1 MNVAER
7 LEQRV
12 VVWKELERGLL
23 LLEDRK
29 LGYPPASEILRLG
42 ELYRAACADL
52 MLAESNDLSG
62 ETIGY
67 LHALVARAHNA
78 IYRSRGFRPEAWAT
92 TLFRDVPRQLR
103 SDWTLAAAAL
113 TFYGWFLLG
122 GLLGYAR
129 RDFAMTIVGPEA
141 IANLEMSYAQPI
153 TQMSRSDAM
162 MAGHYIQHNASI
174 GLQCFGSGVIP
185 LIGPTFVM
193 ITQGL
198 ILGAM
203 FGHITM
209 LPQAAN
215 FYTFV
220 TAHAPFELTALVFA
234 GAAGLR
240 MGWGLVEPG
249 TSSRLASLRKSAV
262 QALPIIG
269 ASVIL
274 FVLAAFLE
282 GFVSASE
289 MRYSL
294 KALIAIFCALA
305 IAAYLL
311 LPGRGEPE
319 HGPAPAP
326 AG

>member
-7 LEQRV
+7 LDQRV
-12 VVWKELERGLL
+12 VVWKELERSLV

-29 LGYPPASEILRLG
+29 LERPSTKEILRLG

-62 ETIGY
+62 ETVGY

-78 IYRSRGFRPEAWAT
+78 IYRSRGFRPDTWSAM
-92 TLFRDVPRQLR
+92 LFSDVPRQLR
-103 SDWTLAAAAL
+103 SDWTLAVAAVA
-113 TFYGWFLLG
+113 FYGWFLIG
-122 GLLGYAR
+122 GLLGYIR
-129 RDFAMTIVGPEA
+129 RDFAMTIAGPEA
-141 IANLEMSYAQPI
+141 IAQMEMSYSQPV
-153 TQMSRSDAM
+153 TAMNRSDAM
-162 MAGHYIQHNASI
+162 MAGYYIQHNASI

-185 LIGPTFVM
+185 LIGPLFVM

-198 ILGAM
+198 MLGAM

-209 LPQAAN
+209 LPQAGN

-220 TAHAPFELTALVFA
+220 TSHAPFELTAIVFA

-249 TSSRLASLRKSAV
+249 TSSRLASLRRSAAR
-262 QALPIIG
+262 ALPIVG
-269 ASVIL
+269 ASVVL

-282 GFVSASE
+282 GFVSASPLP
-289 MRYSL
+289 YPL
-294 KALIAIFCALA
+294 KALIAILSSLA
-305 IAAYLL
+305 IAAYIL
-311 LPGRGEPE
+311 LPGRDVPAP
-319 HGPAPAP
+319 GPAPA
-326 AG
+326 G